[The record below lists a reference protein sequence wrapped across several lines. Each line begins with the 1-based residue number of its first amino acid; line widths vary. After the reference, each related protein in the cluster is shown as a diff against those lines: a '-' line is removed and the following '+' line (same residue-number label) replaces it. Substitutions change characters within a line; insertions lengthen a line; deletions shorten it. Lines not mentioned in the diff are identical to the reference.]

1 MIRKVVS
8 AVCRDA
14 GQVEF
19 AAVYS
24 AIYIY
29 REREREKVKKKKK
42 KETQGADRS
51 FFWCLFY
58 AAFFSLSLSLF
69 SKKNSGLK
77 KVENRQEEIASTQL
91 RR

>member
-29 REREREKVKKKKK
+29 RERERERK
-42 KETQGADRS
+42 
-51 FFWCLFY
+51 
-58 AAFFSLSLSLF
+58 
-69 SKKNSGLK
+69 
-77 KVENRQEEIASTQL
+77 
-91 RR
+91 

>member
-1 MIRKVVS
+1 MSIMIRKVVS

-29 REREREKVKKKKK
+29 RERERESEEEE
-42 KETQGADRS
+42 KERNARS
-51 FFWCLFY
+51 
-58 AAFFSLSLSLF
+58 
-69 SKKNSGLK
+69 
-77 KVENRQEEIASTQL
+77 
-91 RR
+91 